1 MPHRIALIHAVTVAV
16 PPIAEAFRE
25 LWPEARPVNILDD
38 SLSPDREKSEILSPE
53 MYSRFETLTRYA
65 VDIGSTGILFTCSAF
80 GEAIEAAATKV
91 RVPVLKPNEAMFD
104 AALARGSRIGMLA
117 TFGPSVTS
125 MEREFEALARE
136 RGSSATIETH
146 CVPEAMTALRHGDG
160 ATHDRLLA
168 NAAPKLGGCDVVLL
182 AHFSTARAQKLVTE
196 ALSCPVLTSPG
207 SAVLKLKS
215 ILTPAA
221 VA

>member
-25 LWPEARPVNILDD
+25 LWPEARPLNILDD
-38 SLSPDREKSEILSPE
+38 SLSPDREKSERLPPE

-65 VDIGSTGILFTCSAF
+65 VDIGATGILFTCSAF

-91 RVPVLKPNEAMFD
+91 RVPVLKPNEAMFE
-104 AALARGSRIGMLA
+104 AALERGNRIGMLA
-117 TFGPSVTS
+117 TFGPSVAS
-125 MEREFEALARE
+125 MESEFEELARQ
-136 RGSSATIETH
+136 RRAGATIETH
-146 CVPEAMTALRHGDG
+146 CVPEAMAALRRGDF
-160 ATHDRLLA
+160 ATHDKLLA
-168 NAAPKLGGCDVVLL
+168 DTAPKLSRCDVVLL
-182 AHFSTARAQKLVTE
+182 AHFSTARAQKLVSGS
-196 ALSCPVLTSPG
+196 LSCPVMTSPG

-221 VA
+221 AA